1 LYCRGSKAA
10 RRARKSIL
18 MIGKQ
23 GSGNVSM
30 GDIASLSREASPNKI
45 IKSKIMDV
53 HNKISVELTHTDRE
67 KILSRYL
74 NMTNKLN
81 LTYFKGELASLNQ
94 EKEEAELLY
103 QDKRRE
109 AIYGKEDLDMTR
121 LRNEEFRN
129 KIAKL
134 EKDNKELHKVRQ
146 KQSYIF
152 DEVLGELFRLNET
165 VKLYDKR
172 HMKEKIPQHKGK
184 TGYDVKPFKNVVLT
198 DMRRAVATEGAC
210 KTTL

>member
-1 LYCRGSKAA
+1 MIQGKA
-10 RRARKSIL
+10 
-18 MIGKQ
+18 
-23 GSGNVSM
+23 SGNVSM
-30 GDIASLSREASPNKI
+30 GDIPSFSRSASPNKI
-45 IKSKIMDV
+45 VKSRIMDI
-53 HNKISVELTHTDRE
+53 HNKKTKELTATDRGQ
-67 KILSRYL
+67 ILSRYL

-134 EKDNKELHKVRQ
+134 EKDNKELHKLRT
-146 KQSYIF
+146 KQSYTF
-152 DEVLGELFRLNET
+152 DGVLGELFRINET
-165 VKLYDKR
+165 LKLYDKR
-172 HMKEKIPQHKGK
+172 HMKEKLPQRK

-198 DMRRAVATEGAC
+198 DLKRAVATEGAC